1 MEEKAVATRSVLE
14 PDTLRHEEEYELPQ
28 AGWGREGQMGIGK
41 EKLSVEAMTFTCTCI
56 NANITVDVLLLI
68 CKFM

>member
-1 MEEKAVATRSVLE
+1 
-14 PDTLRHEEEYELPQ
+14 
-28 AGWGREGQMGIGK
+28 MGIGK

-56 NANITVDVLLLI
+56 KANIIVDVLLLI